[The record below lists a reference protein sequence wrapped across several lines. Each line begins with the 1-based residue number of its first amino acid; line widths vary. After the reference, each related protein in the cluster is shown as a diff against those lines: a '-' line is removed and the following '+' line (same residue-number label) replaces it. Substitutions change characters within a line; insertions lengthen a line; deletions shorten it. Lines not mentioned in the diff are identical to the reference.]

1 MYKKMRLTDTVRI
14 APELLGEP
22 VKNAVKL
29 ALREKLEGLVDKKIG
44 AIVAIKDVIE
54 VGEGHILA
62 GDGGVYFD
70 AVFDAL
76 TFMPEMQ
83 EIIEGSVLEVVE
95 FGIFVGIGPL
105 DGLVHVSQLTDE
117 YVSYD
122 EKNSRLITKE
132 SGRAITVGDRV
143 RARIVA
149 VSLNEREPRDSK
161 IGLTMRQHAL
171 GKLDWLEEM
180 RLNKQKEGVEEK
192 AKPKKRKREEKKEE
206 KKENSKGEKTEDN
219 KEEASQV
226 EKKDNSEPEGV

>member
-1 MYKKMRLTDTVRI
+1 MYKKMRLADTVRI

-22 VKNAVKL
+22 VEEAVKV
-29 ALREKLEGLVDKKIG
+29 ALRDKLEGLVDKTIG
-44 AIVAIKDVIE
+44 AIVTIIDVNE

-62 GDGGVYFD
+62 GDAGVYYD
-70 AVFDAL
+70 AVFDAV
-76 TFMPEMQ
+76 TFMPELQ
-83 EIIEGSVLEVVE
+83 EMIEGSILEVVE

-132 SGRAITVGDRV
+132 SGRSITVGDRV

-171 GKLDWLEEM
+171 GKLEWLEEA
-180 RLNKQKEGVEEK
+180 RKPKEGKEEGK
-192 AKPKKRKREEKKEE
+192 EKSKKKKKDDKKDDSKPK
-206 KKENSKGEKTEDN
+206 
-219 KEEASQV
+219 EA
-226 EKKDNSEPEGV
+226 

>member
-1 MYKKMRLTDTVRI
+1 MYKKMRLADTVRI

-22 VKNAVKL
+22 VEEAVKL
-29 ALREKLEGLVDKKIG
+29 ALRDKLEGLVDKTIG
-44 AIVAIKDVIE
+44 SIVAVKDVIE

-62 GDGGVYFD
+62 GDAGVYYD
-70 AVFDAL
+70 TVFDAI
-76 TFMPEMQ
+76 TFIPELQ

-117 YVSYD
+117 YISYD
-122 EKNSRLITKE
+122 EKNSRLITRE
-132 SGRAITVGDRV
+132 SGRSITVDDRI

-171 GKLDWLEEM
+171 GKIEWLEEA
-180 RLNKQKEGVEEK
+180 RLAKAEGAEEK
-192 AKPKKRKREEKKEE
+192 EAKSKKKKKEE
-206 KKENSKGEKTEDN
+206 KKEEPAKAEKSAGS
-219 KEEASQV
+219 EEV
-226 EKKDNSEPEGV
+226 

>member
-1 MYKKMRLTDTVRI
+1 MYKKMRLADTVRI
-14 APELLGEP
+14 APELLGAP
-22 VKNAVKL
+22 VEEAVKL
-29 ALREKLEGLVDKKIG
+29 ALRDKLEGLVDKTIG
-44 AIVAIKDVIE
+44 AIVVITDVIE

-62 GDGGVYFD
+62 GNAGVFYDAIFD
-70 AVFDAL
+70 AV
-76 TFMPEMQ
+76 TFMPEIQ
-83 EIIEGSVLEVVE
+83 EIIEGTVLEVVE

-117 YVSYD
+117 FMSYD

-171 GKLDWLEEM
+171 GKLDWLEEA
-180 RLNKQKEGVEEK
+180 RIEPQKEGAGETEGK
-192 AKPKKRKREEKKEE
+192 SRKKKKEDAKE
-206 KKENSKGEKTEDN
+206 GKKS
-219 KEEASQV
+219 EEG
-226 EKKDNSEPEGV
+226 KK

>member
-1 MYKKMRLTDTVRI
+1 MYRKMRFADTVRI

-22 VKNAVKL
+22 VEDAVKL
-29 ALREKLEGLVDKKIG
+29 ALRDKLEGLVDKKIG

-62 GDGGVYFD
+62 GDGGVYYD

-83 EIIEGSVLEVVE
+83 EIIEGSVIEVVE

-117 YVSYD
+117 FVSYD

-132 SGRAITVGDRV
+132 SGRSVIEGDRI
-143 RARIVA
+143 RARIIA

-171 GKLDWLEEM
+171 GKLEWIEEA
-180 RLNKQKEGVEEK
+180 RKPKEGGEEK
-192 AKPKKRKREEKKEE
+192 ARGKKKKKEE
-206 KKENSKGEKTEDN
+206 TPKTE
-219 KEEASQV
+219 K
-226 EKKDNSEPEGV
+226 SESKHGGT

>member
-1 MYKKMRLTDTVRI
+1 MYKKMRLADTVRI

-22 VKNAVKL
+22 VEEAVKV
-29 ALREKLEGLVDKKIG
+29 ALRDKLEGLVDKTIG
-44 AIVAIKDVIE
+44 AIVTIIDVNE

-62 GDGGVYFD
+62 GDAGVYYD
-70 AVFDAL
+70 AVFDAV
-76 TFMPEMQ
+76 TFMPELQ
-83 EIIEGSVLEVVE
+83 EMIEGSILEVVE

-132 SGRAITVGDRV
+132 SGRSITVGDRV

-171 GKLDWLEEM
+171 GKLEWLEEA
-180 RLNKQKEGVEEK
+180 RKPKEGQEEG
-192 AKPKKRKREEKKEE
+192 
-206 KKENSKGEKTEDN
+206 KENSKK
-219 KEEASQV
+219 K
-226 EKKDNSEPEGV
+226 KKDDKKEDSKPKEA

>member
-1 MYKKMRLTDTVRI
+1 MYKKMRLADTVRI

-22 VKNAVKL
+22 VEEAVKV
-29 ALREKLEGLVDKKIG
+29 ALRDKLEGLVDKTIG
-44 AIVAIKDVIE
+44 AIVTIIDVNE

-62 GDGGVYFD
+62 GDAGVYYD
-70 AVFDAL
+70 AVFDAV
-76 TFMPEMQ
+76 TFMPELQ
-83 EIIEGSVLEVVE
+83 EMIEGSILEVVE

-132 SGRAITVGDRV
+132 SGRSITVGDRV

-171 GKLDWLEEM
+171 GKLEWLEEA
-180 RLNKQKEGVEEK
+180 R
-192 AKPKKRKREEKKEE
+192 KPKEEGKEKSKKKKKDDKKEDSRP
-206 KKENSKGEKTEDN
+206 KE
-219 KEEASQV
+219 A
-226 EKKDNSEPEGV
+226 

>member
-1 MYKKMRLTDTVRI
+1 MYKKMRLADTVRI

-22 VKNAVKL
+22 VEEAVKV
-29 ALREKLEGLVDKKIG
+29 ALRDKLEGLVDKTIG
-44 AIVAIKDVIE
+44 AIVTIIDVNE

-62 GDGGVYFD
+62 GDAGVYYD
-70 AVFDAL
+70 AVFDAV
-76 TFMPEMQ
+76 TFMPELQ
-83 EIIEGSVLEVVE
+83 EMIEGSILEVVE

-132 SGRAITVGDRV
+132 SGRSITVGDRV

-171 GKLDWLEEM
+171 GKLEWLEEA
-180 RLNKQKEGVEEK
+180 R
-192 AKPKKRKREEKKEE
+192 KPKEEGKEKSKKKKKDDKKEDS
-206 KKENSKGEKTEDN
+206 KHKE
-219 KEEASQV
+219 A
-226 EKKDNSEPEGV
+226 

>member
-1 MYKKMRLTDTVRI
+1 MYRKMRLADTVRI

-22 VKNAVKL
+22 VEEAVKL
-29 ALREKLEGLVDKKIG
+29 ALRDKLEGLVDKKIG
-44 AIVAIKDVIE
+44 AIVAVKDVIE

-62 GDGGVYFD
+62 GDAGVYYD
-70 AVFDAL
+70 TIFDAL

-117 YVSYD
+117 FVSYD

-132 SGRAITVGDRV
+132 SGRSITVGDRV

-171 GKLDWLEEM
+171 GKLEWLEEA
-180 RLNKQKEGVEEK
+180 RSE
-192 AKPKKRKREEKKEE
+192 KPKDSVDEKGRSRKK
-206 KKENSKGEKTEDN
+206 
-219 KEEASQV
+219 
-226 EKKDNSEPEGV
+226 KKDEKPVDKPVEAKAEGE

>member
-1 MYKKMRLTDTVRI
+1 MYKKMRLADTVRI

-22 VKNAVKL
+22 VEEAVKV
-29 ALREKLEGLVDKKIG
+29 ALRDKLEGLVDKSLG
-44 AIVAIKDVIE
+44 AIVAIMDVIE

-62 GDGGVYFD
+62 GDAGVYYDTVFE
-70 AVFDAL
+70 AV
-76 TFMPEMQ
+76 TFMPELQ

-122 EKNSRLITKE
+122 EKNSRLITRE
-132 SGRAITVGDRV
+132 SGRSVTVGDRV

-171 GKLDWLEEM
+171 GKIEWLEEA
-180 RLNKQKEGVEEK
+180 RKPKEGKEEK
-192 AKPKKRKREEKKEE
+192 ESKEKPKKKKKEE
-206 KKENSKGEKTEDN
+206 TPKMQKQ
-219 KEEASQV
+219 EEPV
-226 EKKDNSEPEGV
+226 EA

>member
-1 MYKKMRLTDTVRI
+1 MYKKMRLADTVRI

-22 VKNAVKL
+22 VEEAVKV
-29 ALREKLEGLVDKKIG
+29 ALRDKLEGLVDKTIG
-44 AIVAIKDVIE
+44 AIVTIIDVNE

-62 GDGGVYFD
+62 GDAGVYYD
-70 AVFDAL
+70 AVFDAV
-76 TFMPEMQ
+76 TFMPELQ
-83 EIIEGSVLEVVE
+83 EMIEGSILEVVE

-132 SGRAITVGDRV
+132 SGRSITVGDRV

-171 GKLDWLEEM
+171 GKLEWLEEA
-180 RLNKQKEGVEEK
+180 RKPKEGQEEGK
-192 AKPKKRKREEKKEE
+192 EKSKKKKKDDKKEDS
-206 KKENSKGEKTEDN
+206 KHKE
-219 KEEASQV
+219 A
-226 EKKDNSEPEGV
+226 

>member
-1 MYKKMRLTDTVRI
+1 MYKKMRLADTVRI

-22 VKNAVKL
+22 VEEAVKL
-29 ALREKLEGLVDKKIG
+29 ALRDKLEGLVDKSIG
-44 AIVAIKDVIE
+44 AMVAIIDVNE
-54 VGEGHILA
+54 VGEGHILG
-62 GDGGVYFD
+62 GDAGVYYDVIFD
-70 AVFDAL
+70 AV
-76 TFMPEMQ
+76 TFIPEMQ

-117 YVSYD
+117 YISYD

-132 SGRAITVGDRV
+132 SGKAITVGDRV

-171 GKLDWLEEM
+171 GKIEWLEEE
-180 RLNKQKEGVEEK
+180 RKPKEGGEGAKEK
-192 AKPKKRKREEKKEE
+192 SKKKKKEE
-206 KKENSKGEKTEDN
+206 TKVDTPKD
-219 KEEASQV
+219 
-226 EKKDNSEPEGV
+226 EKKDDTKPEEE